1 MRVTTLPNTKE
12 RADELYAMGQITLS
26 ERLHMHYGK
35 ERADELYAMGQI
47 TLSERLHMHYCIAH
61 RIDDT
66 NMPIAPSYY
75 TGWLEN
81 KLWALECELE
91 TLKERQ

>member
-1 MRVTTLPNTKE
+1 MRETTLPNTKE

-26 ERLHMHYGK
+26 ERLHMHY
-35 ERADELYAMGQI
+35 
-47 TLSERLHMHYCIAH
+47 CIEH

-75 TGWLEN
+75 SEWLEN